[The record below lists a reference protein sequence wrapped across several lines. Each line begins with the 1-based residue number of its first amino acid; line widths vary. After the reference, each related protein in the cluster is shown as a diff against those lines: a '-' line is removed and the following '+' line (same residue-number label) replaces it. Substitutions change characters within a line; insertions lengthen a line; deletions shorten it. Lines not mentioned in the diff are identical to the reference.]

1 MKSIKALLPEY
12 NACQM
17 AIDNH
22 TSSLSIQEA
31 LDPTILS
38 KMLHPHSSV
47 PSKTRQDL
55 IDAHIQVQRACE
67 EVEMLKAEMGN
78 MVIYFKERCKTLQ
91 DSIQLFKT
99 REYAFGR
106 GGLSLLKSM
115 YLHTD
120 SNLQN
125 CVKLFEVTNEAEVNE
140 DSDCESD
147 LKCSSDD
154 DYTLLHYYTYNH
166 S

>member
-1 MKSIKALLPEY
+1 
-12 NACQM
+12 
-17 AIDNH
+17 
-22 TSSLSIQEA
+22 
-31 LDPTILS
+31 
-38 KMLHPHSSV
+38 
-47 PSKTRQDL
+47 
-55 IDAHIQVQRACE
+55 
-67 EVEMLKAEMGN
+67 MGN

-154 DYTLLHYYTYNH
+154 DYI
-166 S
+166 

>member
-1 MKSIKALLPEY
+1 
-12 NACQM
+12 M

-47 PSKTRQDL
+47 PSKTI
-55 IDAHIQVQRACE
+55 IDARIQVQRACE

-91 DSIQLFKT
+91 DSIQL
-99 REYAFGR
+99 RQGR
-106 GGLSLLKSM
+106 MHLVEV
-115 YLHTD
+115 YL
-120 SNLQN
+120 
-125 CVKLFEVTNEAEVNE
+125 
-140 DSDCESD
+140 
-147 LKCSSDD
+147 
-154 DYTLLHYYTYNH
+154 Y
-166 S
+166 